1 MKKYELG
8 GTPPKIPNNISKETY
23 YPLRSQ
29 ILLCSRL
36 RPALLSYAHRSPHR
50 SACAHRRPSGC
61 SPHGEC
67 GARCDGCRARLRGR
81 RAPGA
86 RAVGQVPGDAGEGKR
101 RAGRVRRARGAA
113 ALSARRLCGARRYMR
128 GCVRPRSP
136 ARGSGTGGVDA
147 PTAADP
153 RPRWGASQCVAR
165 GPGRRGDER
174 GPSGPHPPTPASIC
188 ALGSGRDECIHAQT
202 LHRVG
207 SRARAD
213 AVSGMTPQPVC
224 IFAQS
229 RLFSSAAAPEDSRK
243 IFVGNLAWRV
253 RSRALALLPAVA
265 GVHQR
270 VSSAPPAALRR
281 VLGAHAT
288 GASRCVVSAACFWWT
303 GVIGRSSLALPA
315 MGAGTAWCGVAARA
329 GGRITSSA
337 GNALARGVCAR
348 FTCLLVCMYPTFAD

>member
-1 MKKYELG
+1 MHPCADL
-8 GTPPKIPNNISKETY
+8 TP
-23 YPLRSQ
+23 
-29 ILLCSRL
+29 
-36 RPALLSYAHRSPHR
+36 
-50 SACAHRRPSGC
+50 
-61 SPHGEC
+61 
-67 GARCDGCRARLRGR
+67 
-81 RAPGA
+81 
-86 RAVGQVPGDAGEGKR
+86 
-101 RAGRVRRARGAA
+101 
-113 ALSARRLCGARRYMR
+113 RRL
-128 GCVRPRSP
+128 
-136 ARGSGTGGVDA
+136 
-147 PTAADP
+147 
-153 RPRWGASQCVAR
+153 
-165 GPGRRGDER
+165 
-174 GPSGPHPPTPASIC
+174 
-188 ALGSGRDECIHAQT
+188 
-202 LHRVG
+202 
-207 SRARAD
+207 ARAD

-224 IFAQS
+224 ICAQS

-265 GVHQR
+265 GVRQR